1 MFLFCF
7 LDYTARA
14 QSMLAKT
21 AVLVHCRRLL
31 HHSLDG
37 RLPELA
43 AIGPASLTAVAVW
56 YLWKECCKLTLEKRR

>member
-1 MFLFCF
+1 MLPR
-7 LDYTARA
+7 LHRQRA
-14 QSMLAKT
+14 HSMLAET
-21 AVLVHCRRLL
+21 AVLINNRCLL
-31 HHSLDG
+31 RSLDG